1 MRLISTNRY
10 YLPGTANRFLH
21 LATIQ
26 YGLREFMCFNDI
38 QTQKTYIE
46 EITGGH
52 LSFIE
57 DDSLAEAL
65 TNFLTEQKVLDINK
79 PTIPDKQWLY
89 NGK

>member
-1 MRLISTNRY
+1 MKLVNTDRF
-10 YLPGTANRFLH
+10 YLPNTKNRFLH

-26 YGLREFMCFNDI
+26 ESVREFMCFCDVSSY
-38 QTQKTYIE
+38 QVYIE

-65 TNFLTEQKVLDINK
+65 ANFLREQKVLDINPPLPNK
-79 PTIPDKQWLY
+79 F
-89 NGK
+89 